1 MGWKKGMILAMIMI
15 VMVIT
20 AEVESTKAVKR
31 DEEIKETSEEC
42 EHRCF
47 RDCGGDKQTNADIC
61 YVPCLKRE
69 CSLLPPHSHPRI

>member
-1 MGWKKGMILAMIMI
+1 MGWKKGMILAVIMI

-47 RDCGGDKQTNADIC
+47 RDCGGDKQKNGDC
-61 YVPCLKRE
+61 YFACLKRE
-69 CSLLPPHSHPRI
+69 CRLLPPRSHPRI